1 MSLIE
6 VKHLR
11 KEYPNITPL
20 KDVNAYVDRGEV
32 ISIIGP
38 SGTGKSTFLR
48 CLNRLETPT
57 SGQILV
63 DGQDMCAPD
72 VNLDLMRRKMGMVFQ
87 SFNLFDH
94 LLVAEN
100 IMLGPTR
107 LLGMGKQEAYE
118 LSLKL
123 LKQVG
128 LKDKAL
134 NYPREL
140 SGGQKQRVAIARGL
154 AMSPDILLFDEPTS
168 ALDPTM
174 VSEVLSVMK
183 NLAERGFSSLLTN
196 LIRPVFSMIL
206 SQLFAVGAVVP
217 AFWAMEFTVVCFALS
232 CAVLFMK
239 FLKSSL
245 LETLMNLL
253 MSFSIIVFR
262 KSSMVLSPERKSGLR
277 PLNITEKGLSVGMCS
292 ASSSLMLRP
301 ENRRIPRKL
310 FSLSI
315 FGSSISGVAIII
327 HLPLSPLDFSTKYRT
342 ALTIAGSS
350 SMSFMIAPS
359 GKARRKVLGE
369 FLARLKVALS

>member
-20 KDVNAYVDRGEV
+20 KDVNAYVDRGEM

-38 SGTGKSTFLR
+38 SGTGKSTLLR

-72 VNLDLMRRKMGMVFQ
+72 VDLDAMRRKMGMVFQ
-87 SFNLFDH
+87 NFNLFDH

-107 LLGMGKQEAYE
+107 LLGLGKQEAYDRAIE
-118 LSLKL
+118 L

-134 NYPREL
+134 SYPHEL

-154 AMSPDILLFDEPTS
+154 AMDPEILLFDEPTS

-183 NLAERGFSSLLTN
+183 GLAARGLTMLVVTHEMRFAREASTRVFYMDRGELWEAGPPEQIFEHPQRKETYNFIFRVRSWEWEIHDLDYDYHAMTASLGNFCARQFLGRRIAN
-196 LIRPVFSMIL
+196 ACHLAVEENVAQIL
-206 SQLFAVGAVVP
+206 VP
-217 AFWAMEFTVVCFALS
+217 AARSFGLTDPGV
-232 CAVLFMK
+232 
-239 FLKSSL
+239 
-245 LETLMNLL
+245 TLMLAVAENG
-253 MSFSIIVFR
+253 
-262 KSSMVLSPERKSGLR
+262 KSAHLEVDC
-277 PLNITEKGLSVGMCS
+277 KG
-292 ASSSLMLRP
+292 
-301 ENRRIPRKL
+301 
-310 FSLSI
+310 
-315 FGSSISGVAIII
+315 
-327 HLPLSPLDFSTKYRT
+327 
-342 ALTIAGSS
+342 
-350 SMSFMIAPS
+350 
-359 GKARRKVLGE
+359 
-369 FLARLKVALS
+369 FLAAGVSMEDVMNEAAPLAASVVDAITSDYSMENGVIRCTIG

>member
-183 NLAERGFSSLLTN
+183 NLAERGLTMLVVTHEMRFARDASTRVFYMDRGELWEAGPPEQIFEHPLRQETYDFIFRVRSWKWEIHDVDFDYHAMMASLEG
-196 LIRPVFSMIL
+196 F
-206 SQLFAVGAVVP
+206 
-217 AFWAMEFTVVCFALS
+217 C
-232 CAVLFMK
+232 
-239 FLKSSL
+239 
-245 LETLMNLL
+245 
-253 MSFSIIVFR
+253 
-262 KSSMVLSPERKSGLR
+262 LR
-277 PLNITEKGLSVGMCS
+277 Q
-292 ASSSLMLRP
+292 
-301 ENRRIPRKL
+301 
-310 FSLSI
+310 
-315 FGSSISGVAIII
+315 
-327 HLPLSPLDFSTKYRT
+327 
-342 ALTIAGSS
+342 
-350 SMSFMIAPS
+350 
-359 GKARRKVLGE
+359 
-369 FLARLKVALS
+369 FLARRVTNACQVVVEEVVSQYLVPIAQERGIVDPNVELTLSIGEGGERASLKLDFRTLVNAGMTMEDVKTRADALSKGLLFGFTEEPEMIEPGVLVCTVG

>member
-11 KEYPNITPL
+11 KEYPNVTPL
-20 KDVNAYVDRGEV
+20 KDVNAKVERGEV

-57 SGQILV
+57 SGQIVV
-63 DGQDMCAPD
+63 DGRDVCAPD
-72 VNLDLMRRKMGMVFQ
+72 ADLDLVRRKMGMVFQ
-87 SFNLFDH
+87 SFNLFEH

-118 LSLKL
+118 RALEL

-154 AMSPDILLFDEPTS
+154 AMEPDILLFDEPTS
-168 ALDPTM
+168 ALDPSM

-183 NLAERGFSSLLTN
+183 GLASRGLTMLVVTHEMRFARDVSSRVFYMDRGEVWEAGSPEQIFEHPKRKETHDFIFRVRSWEWEIHDVDFDFFAMSGSLESFCMRQFLQDRMVNACQLLVEELVAQQLIPIAERNGLRDPNLCIVLSVAEGGKVANIKVDCRAYGAAGISLEDEQAN
-196 LIRPVFSMIL
+196 EV
-206 SQLFAVGAVVP
+206 
-217 AFWAMEFTVVCFALS
+217 
-232 CAVLFMK
+232 
-239 FLKSSL
+239 
-245 LETLMNLL
+245 
-253 MSFSIIVFR
+253 SFSIIER
-262 KSSMVLSPERKSGLR
+262 MAYGSSFEDGILR
-277 PLNITEKGLSVGMCS
+277 CSVGIK
-292 ASSSLMLRP
+292 
-301 ENRRIPRKL
+301 E
-310 FSLSI
+310 
-315 FGSSISGVAIII
+315 
-327 HLPLSPLDFSTKYRT
+327 
-342 ALTIAGSS
+342 
-350 SMSFMIAPS
+350 
-359 GKARRKVLGE
+359 
-369 FLARLKVALS
+369 

>member
-6 VKHLR
+6 VNHLR
-11 KEYPNITPL
+11 KEFPNATPL
-20 KDVNAYVDRGEV
+20 KDVNVTVDRGEV

-63 DGQDMCAPD
+63 DGVDMCDPNVD
-72 VNLDLMRRKMGMVFQ
+72 LDAMRQKMGMVFQ

-100 IMLGPTR
+100 IMLGPTH

-123 LKQVG
+123 LAQVG

-154 AMSPDILLFDEPTS
+154 AMNPDILLFDEPTS

-174 VSEVLSVMK
+174 VSEVLAVMRD
-183 NLAERGFSSLLTN
+183 LASRGLTMMVVTHEMRFARDVSTRVFYMDRGECWEAGPPEQIFEHPQRQETYDFIFRVRNWTWTVDDVDHDYPAMIASLMRFGERQF
-196 LIRPVFSMIL
+196 L
-206 SQLFAVGAVVP
+206 SRRIANECEIVV
-217 AFWAMEFTVVCFALS
+217 EE
-232 CAVLFMK
+232 
-239 FLKSSL
+239 L
-245 LETLMNLL
+245 LEQFLL
-253 MSFSIIVFR
+253 STAR
-262 KSSMVLSPERKSGLR
+262 KHGLR
-277 PLNITEKGLSVGMCS
+277 DLGIKLTLSIAEGGEQAQLEVDYSRYAAAGITWEEILACSDEISSALIDRMTSNQSVGTGV
-292 ASSSLMLRP
+292 LRC
-301 ENRRIPRKL
+301 
-310 FSLSI
+310 
-315 FGSSISGVAIII
+315 
-327 HLPLSPLDFSTKYRT
+327 
-342 ALTIAGSS
+342 TIG
-350 SMSFMIAPS
+350 
-359 GKARRKVLGE
+359 
-369 FLARLKVALS
+369 

>member
-11 KEYPNITPL
+11 KEYPNVVPL

-72 VNLDLMRRKMGMVFQ
+72 VDLDLMRRKMGMVFQ

-118 LSLKL
+118 RSLEL
-123 LKQVG
+123 LTQVG

-134 NYPREL
+134 YYPHEL

-154 AMSPDILLFDEPTS
+154 AMNPDILLFDEPTS

-174 VSEVLSVMK
+174 VSEVLAVMK
-183 NLAERGFSSLLTN
+183 DLASRGLTMIVVTHEMRFARDVSSRVFYMDRGELWESGPPEQIFERPQRQETYDFIFRVRNWQWKIEVLDYDFAAMEASLRTFCARQFLGLRIANDLQLAVEELSAQYLVPIARKHGIANPNVDFTIGISEGGEQAQ
-196 LIRPVFSMIL
+196 LEVDCSTLFAAGVTFEMLRESADEISVAMMTRIL
-206 SQLFAVGAVVP
+206 SGQ
-217 AFWAMEFTVVCFALS
+217 T
-232 CAVLFMK
+232 
-239 FLKSSL
+239 
-245 LETLMNLL
+245 
-253 MSFSIIVFR
+253 
-262 KSSMVLSPERKSGLR
+262 MV
-277 PLNITEKGLSVGMCS
+277 
-292 ASSSLMLRP
+292 AQ
-301 ENRRIPRKL
+301 
-310 FSLSI
+310 
-315 FGSSISGVAIII
+315 GVM
-327 HLPLSPLDFSTKYRT
+327 RC
-342 ALTIAGSS
+342 TIG
-350 SMSFMIAPS
+350 
-359 GKARRKVLGE
+359 
-369 FLARLKVALS
+369 

>member
-72 VNLDLMRRKMGMVFQ
+72 VDLNAMRRKMGMVFQ
-87 SFNLFDH
+87 NFNLFDH
-94 LLVAEN
+94 MLVAEN

-107 LLGMGKQEAYE
+107 LLGMGKQEAYDRAIE
-118 LSLKL
+118 L

-134 NYPREL
+134 NYPHEL

-154 AMSPDILLFDEPTS
+154 AMDPKILLFDEPTS

-183 NLAERGFSSLLTN
+183 GLAERGLTMLVVTHEMRFAREASTRVFYMDRGELWEAGPPAQIFEHPQREETYNFIFRVRGWDWEIRDLDYDYHAMMGSLDAFCARQFLGRRIANACQLAVEETVTQVLVPGARKHGLEDPKTTLRISVAEGGERAQFEIDYKGFIDAGIPMDDVLDN
-196 LIRPVFSMIL
+196 VNKFAVSMI
-206 SQLFAVGAVVP
+206 SAVTSDVSVEGG
-217 AFWAMEFTVVCFALS
+217 
-232 CAVLFMK
+232 VL
-239 FLKSSL
+239 
-245 LETLMNLL
+245 
-253 MSFSIIVFR
+253 R
-262 KSSMVLSPERKSGLR
+262 
-277 PLNITEKGLSVGMCS
+277 C
-292 ASSSLMLRP
+292 
-301 ENRRIPRKL
+301 
-310 FSLSI
+310 
-315 FGSSISGVAIII
+315 
-327 HLPLSPLDFSTKYRT
+327 
-342 ALTIAGSS
+342 TIG
-350 SMSFMIAPS
+350 
-359 GKARRKVLGE
+359 
-369 FLARLKVALS
+369 